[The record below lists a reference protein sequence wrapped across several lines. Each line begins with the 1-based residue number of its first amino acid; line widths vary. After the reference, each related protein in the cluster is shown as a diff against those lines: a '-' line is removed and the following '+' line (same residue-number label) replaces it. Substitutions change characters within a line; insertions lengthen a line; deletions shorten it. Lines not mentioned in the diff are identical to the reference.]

1 MSLQR
6 SNQALDESEQLL
18 RESNHF
24 VMELFIVIEEIMKV
38 MQDRQQKAKLP
49 NLFAKLQGII
59 SENRLLE
66 KFEEMRRQ
74 INLQKSLTE

>member
-1 MSLQR
+1 
-6 SNQALDESEQLL
+6 
-18 RESNHF
+18 
-24 VMELFIVIEEIMKV
+24 MELFIVIEEIMKV

-49 NLFAKLQGII
+49 NLFAKLQRII

-74 INLQKSLTE
+74 INLQKSLTEQVEKQTETDSANALSEMER